1 VSSKLLQL
9 CVLGVSLSVL
19 GCGGGS
25 PPDEA
30 TSEEQI
36 GQVVVDYSIAAAE
49 GRGDAACRLRVEE
62 KRDDVD
68 PALVP
73 PGMEDQLTDCASY
86 WDWIGPRLPDAGRR
100 VMLETQVAAVNIDGE
115 TATATATNGAVF
127 DLRWTDGAWKLD

>member
-1 VSSKLLQL
+1 VSSKVLQL

-25 PPDEA
+25 APDEA

-36 GQVVVDYSIAAAE
+36 RQVVVEYNVAAAE
-49 GRGDAACRLRVEE
+49 GRGEAACELQVEE

-73 PGMEDQLTDCASY
+73 PGMEERLTDCASY
-86 WDWIGPRLPDAGRR
+86 WDWTGPRLPAAGRQ
-100 VMLETQVAAVNIDGE
+100 VMLETQVASVSIDGE
-115 TATATATNGAVF
+115 TATATATNGAAF
-127 DLRWTDGAWKLD
+127 DLRWIDGAWQLD